1 MEEKRLKE
9 LIQEGES
16 AEVEFKESL
25 SLSEP
30 IGKTISSFSN
40 ANGGTLIIGV
50 TDSEEIKG
58 VELGENTLE
67 QLANRIKQHTDP
79 KIYPSISTV
88 NLNGNDVVIIEVK
101 ESLEKPVFYRGSA
114 YKRVGKSTHKL
125 KSSEIRNLAKNSGR
139 KFQWDEQICE
149 EASLDDIDEEKV
161 RQFLQ
166 TARNKR
172 DLDIDPD
179 ISMEEALERLNIL
192 KDGNPTNA
200 GILLF
205 GKNPQRFFRQTET
218 RCAKFKGTKAQK
230 PFLDMKVLEGTIS
243 QQIDRAEKFV
253 LDNMKKEAW
262 IEPGDVDRKEK
273 WEYPPDAVREAIVN
287 AICHRDYQTTS
298 NVQIR
303 MFDDRIEI
311 WNPGKLPEPLTPE
324 SLKEKHESIPKN
336 PLIARMFFLVK
347 KIEQWGT
354 GTNEMVDMCLEHG
367 LPEPE
372 FEETDASFVVTI
384 RKKILTE
391 EKMEELGLNERQKKA
406 FKRIEEKESI
416 TRSEY
421 EDMFG
426 ISERTANRELSQL
439 VDLNL
444 IEKKGKGPNT
454 HYNKTKISPNLAKSR
469 KEDGL

>member
-1 MEEKRLKE
+1 MIILR
-9 LIQEGES
+9 
-16 AEVEFKESL
+16 
-25 SLSEP
+25 
-30 IGKTISSFSN
+30 IS
-40 ANGGTLIIGV
+40 
-50 TDSEEIKG
+50 
-58 VELGENTLE
+58 
-67 QLANRIKQHTDP
+67 
-79 KIYPSISTV
+79 
-88 NLNGNDVVIIEVK
+88 
-101 ESLEKPVFYRGSA
+101 
-114 YKRVGKSTHKL
+114 
-125 KSSEIRNLAKNSGR
+125 
-139 KFQWDEQICE
+139 
-149 EASLDDIDEEKV
+149 
-161 RQFLQ
+161 
-166 TARNKR
+166 
-172 DLDIDPD
+172 
-179 ISMEEALERLNIL
+179 
-192 KDGNPTNA
+192 
-200 GILLF
+200 
-205 GKNPQRFFRQTET
+205 
-218 RCAKFKGTKAQK
+218 
-230 PFLDMKVLEGTIS
+230 
-243 QQIDRAEKFV
+243 
-253 LDNMKKEAW
+253 
-262 IEPGDVDRKEK
+262 
-273 WEYPPDAVREAIVN
+273 
-287 AICHRDYQTTS
+287 
-298 NVQIR
+298 
-303 MFDDRIEI
+303 DDRIEI